1 MSHQHRIAAALA
13 VCTILL
19 CGTPLLAQATFT
31 VAKTTLIAADTG
43 AAELTGQIVLTVI
56 SGTTV
61 AAPLAIQ
68 YSAPITNN
76 SAVEIQVYGTGG
88 LIGIDPNP
96 TIDRLNNAIIINV
109 PAGGTS
115 GSQIRIQGVRV
126 ATAGL
131 ADTRVLANITGM
143 TPGGNSIQV
152 GQNKVTVID
161 GIVPPFDVELSSIRL
176 EWRNGTPVS
185 LDTFLRIKETYAAD
199 FTSAVGVL
207 GQTKPVLFR
216 VKPFPSVPQGLKLAF
231 LPEAASTETE
241 GKLRAVAGQTLIV
254 PRDDGSTDVLYEFVA
269 DPRLSESTIESFQ
282 LFINLEEVPPSGSGT
297 VTFQVTMEPLG
308 VAVPNATYPSTDI
321 PRYLPRTLPDE
332 ADLITGSTELVFPF
346 RKAAEAVYTGIAI
359 TNPLNYRV
367 RATLT
372 AYDTLGLLISG
383 LQITNPVEVILPR
396 SGQIAKLAT
405 EVFGPGFNAAGA
417 GTIRVLGNTPALAG
431 FYLQGDEQ
439 GPRLDGASAAP
450 AQVHTWVWPVVFKH
464 NPSPFNALELFNPG
478 TATARAELRLYDAA
492 GVLRAGP
499 ISQEILAGGTVIR
512 DLSEW
517 FAGIDPGA
525 FAGGYVSGRSDA
537 PLVARETFGNAFDSN
552 VLPGDAGTQK
562 ARYYFAHF
570 ASGGGYTTEFT
581 LVNLDAAIAADI
593 TLTLKDAD
601 GNALAIAGNP
611 ATFSVPPGRQLAKTL
626 ADLFPGLGGSLVTG
640 YAVLDVKPV
649 NVGPFTSVP
658 PLAGAVRFSAADGSS
673 SSALPLFLAPSS
685 DLIYSHVAQSLG
697 YYTGVAILNTSA
709 SQVNV
714 EVTVY
719 KADGTAVGLPYSQV
733 LAPGCK
739 VAKLLHELV
748 PESFGQVGGY
758 VRVKSSLPVTSFAL
772 FGTDNGLSLSAIPPQ
787 NAGN

>member
-13 VCTILL
+13 GCMVLL
-19 CGTPLLAQATFT
+19 YGAPLYAQATFA
-31 VAKTTLIAADTG
+31 VANTSAIAADTG

-76 SAVEIQVYGTGG
+76 TASEIQLYGTGG

-96 TIDRLNNAIIINV
+96 TIDRLNNAIVITV

-131 ADTRVLANITGM
+131 ADTRVLANITGL
-143 TPGGNSIQV
+143 TPGGNSIAV

-161 GIVPPFDVELSSIRL
+161 RIVPPFDVELSSIPL
-176 EWRNGTPVS
+176 EWSNGMPVNG
-185 LDTFLRIKETYAAD
+185 TFLRIKETYAAD
-199 FTSAVGVL
+199 FSSAVGFL
-207 GQTKPVLFR
+207 GQTKPTLFR
-216 VKPFPSVPQGLKLAF
+216 VKPFPSVPPGLKLAF

-241 GKLRAVAGQTLIV
+241 GKLKTVDGQTLIV
-254 PRDDGSTDVLYEFVA
+254 PRDDGSADVLYEFVA

-282 LFINLEEVPPSGSGT
+282 LYINIEEAPPTGSGT
-297 VTFQVTMEPLG
+297 IAFQVTMEPLG

-346 RKAAEAVYTGIAI
+346 RRAPEAVYTGMAI

-396 SGQIAKLAT
+396 SGQFAKLAT
-405 EVFGPGFNAAGA
+405 EVFGPGFNASTA
-417 GTIRVLGNTPALAG
+417 GTIRVLGNTSALAG

-439 GPRLDGASAAP
+439 GSRLDGASAAP
-450 AQVHTWVWPVVFKH
+450 ARVRTWVWPVVFKQ
-464 NPSPFNALELFNPG
+464 SSSSFNTLELFNPG
-478 TATARAELRLYDAA
+478 SVTANAELKLYDAA

-499 ISQEILAGGTVIR
+499 VFQEILAGGTAIR
-512 DLSEW
+512 ELRDW
-517 FAGIDPGA
+517 FPGIDPDS
-525 FAGGYVSGRSDA
+525 FAGGYVFGRSDA
-537 PLVARETFGNAFDSN
+537 PLVARETFGNALDSN
-552 VLPGDAGTQK
+552 VLPGDAGTQQ
-562 ARYYFAHF
+562 ARFYFVHF

-581 LVNLDAAIAADI
+581 LVNLDAAIPAQI
-593 TLTLKDAD
+593 TLTLKD
-601 GNALAIAGNP
+601 GNGSALAIAGNP
-611 ATFSVPPGRQLAKTL
+611 ATFSVAPGTQLTRTL
-626 ADLFPGLGGSLVTG
+626 AELFPAMGSSLATG

-658 PLAGAVRFSAADGSS
+658 PLAGAVRFSAAEGSG

-697 YYTGVAILNTSA
+697 YYTGVAILNTNT
-709 SQVNV
+709 SQVTV
-714 EVTVY
+714 EIAVY
-719 KADGTAVGLPYSQV
+719 KADGTAVGSPYSQI
-733 LAPGCK
+733 LAPGWK
-739 VAKLLHELV
+739 IAKLLHELV
-748 PESFGQVGGY
+748 PQSFGQVGGY
-758 VRVKSSLPVTSFAL
+758 IRIKSSLPVTSFSL

-787 NAGN
+787 NVGN

>member
-1 MSHQHRIAAALA
+1 MSHQLRIAAALA
-13 VCTILL
+13 VCTALL
-19 CGTPLLAQATFT
+19 SGTPLMAQATFA
-31 VAKTTLIAADTG
+31 VAYTSATAADTG

-61 AAPLAIQ
+61 AAPLAVQ

-76 SAVEIQVYGTGG
+76 SAAEIQLYGTGG

-96 TIDRLNNAIIINV
+96 TIDRLNNAIVVNV
-109 PAGGTS
+109 PAGGSS

-131 ADTRVLANITGM
+131 ADTQVLANITGL
-143 TPGGNSIQV
+143 TPGGNSIAV
-152 GQNKVTVID
+152 GQNKVTAID
-161 GIVPPFDVELSSIRL
+161 RIVPPFTVQLSSTQL
-176 EWRNGTPVS
+176 AWQNGAPVG
-185 LDTFLRIKETYAAD
+185 LDTFLDIKETYAAD
-199 FTSAVGVL
+199 FTSAVGMF

-216 VKPFPSVPQGLKLAF
+216 VKPFPSIPQGLKLAF

-241 GKLRAVAGQTLIV
+241 GKLQAVAGQTLIV

-269 DPRLSESTIESFQ
+269 DARLSESTIESFR
-282 LFINLEEVPPSGSGT
+282 LYINLEEVPPTGSGT
-297 VTFQVTMEPLG
+297 ITFQVTMEPLG
-308 VAVPNATYPSTDI
+308 VAVPNAAYPSTDI

-346 RKAAEAVYTGIAI
+346 RRASEAVYTGMAI

-396 SGQIAKLAT
+396 AGQIAKLAT
-405 EVFGPGFNAAGA
+405 EVFGPGFNASTA

-439 GPRLDGASAAP
+439 GSRLDGASAAP
-450 AQVHTWVWPVVFKH
+450 AQVRTWVWPVIFKQ

-478 TATARAELRLYDAA
+478 TATAHAELKLYDAA

-499 ISQEILAGGTVIR
+499 VSQEILAGGTVIR
-512 DLSEW
+512 DLGEW
-517 FAGIDPGA
+517 FPGIDPAA
-525 FAGGYVSGRSDA
+525 FEGGYVSGRSDA
-537 PLVARETFGNAFDSN
+537 PLVARETFGNARDSN
-552 VLPGDAGTQK
+552 VLPADVGTQQS
-562 ARYYFAHF
+562 RYYVAHF
-570 ASGGGYTTEFT
+570 ASGGGYTTELT
-581 LVNLDAAIAADI
+581 LVNLDAAITADV
-593 TLTLKDAD
+593 TLTLKDAN
-601 GNALAIAGNP
+601 GTTLAIAGNP
-611 ATFSVPPGRQLAKTL
+611 ATFSVQPGTQLTRTL
-626 ADLFPGLGGSLVTG
+626 AALFPGLGGSLVTG

-649 NVGPFTSVP
+649 NIGPFTSVP

-673 SSALPLFLAPSS
+673 SSALPLFLAPYS

-697 YYTGVAILNTSA
+697 YYTGVAILNTNA
-709 SQVNV
+709 SQVTA
-714 EVTVY
+714 EITVY
-719 KADGTAVGLPYSQV
+719 KADGTAVGSPYSLI
-733 LAPGCK
+733 LAPGRK
-739 VAKLLHELV
+739 IAKLLHELV

-758 VRVKSSLPVTSFAL
+758 IRIKSSLPVTGFSL